1 MDQGS
6 GQRHESDG
14 GGVRQEGA
22 QGAAQERGALQ
33 RVPECGGQRQV
44 VAACSISTLIPDC
57 ITMTFTQVLWH
68 E

>member
-22 QGAAQERGALQ
+22 QGEAQERGALP

-44 VAACSISTLIPDC
+44 AAACSILTLIAS
-57 ITMTFTQVLWH
+57 Q
-68 E
+68 

>member
-6 GQRHESDG
+6 RQRHESDG

-22 QGAAQERGALQ
+22 QGEAQERGALP

-44 VAACSISTLIPDC
+44 
-57 ITMTFTQVLWH
+57 
-68 E
+68 

>member
-22 QGAAQERGALQ
+22 QGEAQERGALQ

-44 VAACSISTLIPDC
+44 QTTIHLNIDSDC